1 MLRELRNQAQCI
13 WMWIIGAWF
22 RVEGASKPGSVYL
35 WIIGAWFRVE
45 GASKPGSAVCGLSEP
60 GFVLRELRNQAPCA
74 PRQWTPLTQAC
85 PGPAWMDA
93 RDSPTHAPLP
103 GNPGGSPRSAMLEER
118 PRSAAADYGILNDED
133 ADCQGLGSRGVASV
147 LGYIMMI

>member
-1 MLRELRNQAQCI
+1 
-13 WMWIIGAWF
+13 MWIIGAWF
-22 RVEGASKPGSVYL
+22 RAEGASKPGSV
-35 WIIGAWFRVE
+35 
-45 GASKPGSAVCGLSEP
+45 C
-60 GFVLRELRNQAPCA
+60 
-74 PRQWTPLTQAC
+74 TQAC